1 MLVAATTVAP
11 AMQHKMFVVAI
22 TAATATLQTATTPT
36 LVVLIKQKVVA
47 K

>member
-1 MLVAATTVAP
+1 MLVAATTVAS

-22 TAATATLQTATTPT
+22 IAAMATLQTAATPT
-36 LVVLIKQKVVA
+36 LVVPIKQKAVA